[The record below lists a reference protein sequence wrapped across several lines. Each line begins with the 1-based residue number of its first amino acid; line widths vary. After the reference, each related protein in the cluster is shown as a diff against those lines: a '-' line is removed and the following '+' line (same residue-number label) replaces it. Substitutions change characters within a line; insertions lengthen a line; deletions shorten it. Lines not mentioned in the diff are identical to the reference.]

1 MPLGL
6 RFISGLQFK
15 CLLSVPMGSGVT
27 SILLTVAVVVAL
39 SSDGLEV
46 GYRHGAEHTL
56 VTLQ

>member
-1 MPLGL
+1 
-6 RFISGLQFK
+6 
-15 CLLSVPMGSGVT
+15 MGSGVT
-27 SILLTVAVVVAL
+27 SVLLTVAVVVDL